1 MERRQLVLVLFVL
14 GAFFLAILVASQYGQ
29 GGSRPLRGTRPRPRR
44 QIVGT
49 KPTPVVYSNGAR
61 DDDGDDASD
70 EQPQDEDDPI
80 HEEPAAH
87 DEEPQSKTDQAVQ
100 EAMNALSPTDGIE
113 ALEAYLATLEQ
124 LDEATKAYCALGTLY
139 AQMDPPNMGEAE
151 GAFDSA
157 GDLAQS
163 PGERMEARYLLV
175 KALMDRGEDD
185 RAREKA
191 AAALEQA
198 GPGTCRGAHLRIV
211 MGAAYEGKGALQQ
224 AEVAYEQAM
233 VDSRNAVRNGE
244 REAVDVY
251 RQACLSLARVYR
263 KGNRDREA
271 KALARKLRLVLLEMD
286 AE

>member
-1 MERRQLVLVLFVL
+1 
-14 GAFFLAILVASQYGQ
+14 
-29 GGSRPLRGTRPRPRR
+29 
-44 QIVGT
+44 VGL

-61 DDDGDDASD
+61 DDDRGNASD
-70 EQPQDEDDPI
+70 EQREGKGEPTEDRS
-80 HEEPAAH
+80 AAH
-87 DEEPQSKTDQAVQ
+87 DEGPQSQTDQAVQ

-113 ALEAYLATLEQ
+113 ALQGYLATLEQ

-139 AQMDPPNMGEAE
+139 AQMDPPNMAGAE
-151 GAFDSA
+151 TAFDIA

-163 PGERMEARYLLV
+163 PEERMEARYLLV

-185 RAREKA
+185 QARERA

-198 GPGTCRGAHLRIV
+198 ETGTCRGAQLRIV
-211 MGAAYEGKGALQQ
+211 MGAAYEGKGAIQQ

-233 VDSRNAVRNGE
+233 EDSRVAARTGE

-271 KALARKLRLVLLEMD
+271 KALARKLRLVLLEME